1 MQVCCAKV
9 MNDFEL
15 ALSLK
20 DNVQMYL
27 FIRMI
32 QNMT

>member
-1 MQVCCAKV
+1 MIYERILNVGKKYASICAKV

-20 DNVQMYL
+20 DNV
-27 FIRMI
+27 
-32 QNMT
+32 